1 MWFVSVLLTVILAMS
16 RTGAFNNQLSN
27 EPTDETQ
34 QRLPSQVPQ

>member
-1 MWFVSVLLTVILAMS
+1 MWFVSVLL
-16 RTGAFNNQLSN
+16 AFNNQLSN